1 MDPELIVLQVV
12 GLSDGRWD
20 TRHLDFEYYSRS
32 QVLLEPNMLRVLRD
46 LERRGLVLSVPIEGG
61 TGPGWKLTS
70 EGQRVLAVEDLPS

>member
-1 MDPELIVLQVV
+1 MDPELIVLEVV

-32 QVLLEPNMLRVLRD
+32 QVSLEPNMLRVLRD
-46 LERRGLVLSVPIEGG
+46 LERRGLVVPVPVEGG

-70 EGQRVLAVEDLPS
+70 EGRQVLGVEDPSS